1 MEKFLKNFMKYY
13 EKSRLFR
20 FLYSFLTFVIGVY
33 ISSLLSHRYWFIKA
47 MIESFAVGLIL
58 YPFFTLKEQRKN
70 NI

>member
-20 FLYSFLTFVIGVY
+20 ILYSLLTFVIGVC

-58 YPFFTLKEQRKN
+58 YPFLTWKEQRKN
-70 NI
+70 I